1 MNFGPLYKL
10 GFSASVDF
18 IVPKTLSLYSVS
30 FIESLNS
37 VLLKYCLAYAGVYFS
52 TVLASILV
60 CVTGVKERQRRGG
73 VEKLIFR
80 LLVYPPPPMVLMG
93 ANLPAL

>member
-18 IVPKTLSLYSVS
+18 IAPKTLSLYSVS